1 LPEPRIVAE
10 PRVILM
16 RCESYD
22 ADKIADI
29 VHQGLEEM
37 DLRPKGKT
45 VVKPNI
51 VIAHEKYFKYAYT
64 RAEFVEG
71 VVRATRRRAAETD
84 TEMESLTVAERC
96 GITIPT
102 RMAFSQA
109 GYTKMARRQKVPLV
123 SLEEVPQVEVEL
135 THDQRLRDYL
145 YTPETIA
152 ESDFMI
158 SCPKFKAHPWT
169 TVTFALK
176 NWIGIQ
182 DDRHRMIDHDFHLD
196 RKIADL
202 QEIVYPDFIA
212 IDGIVGGQ
220 DRMLTPEPFDLNLV
234 VMGNNSVAVD
244 SVCCH
249 ILGIDPATVD
259 HIRYC
264 HERGLG
270 PLALD
275 QITVSGDVSLDEA
288 QKDAAEF
295 RHGLIRVEDYFKDT
309 RITAHAGPPT
319 PSGECDYCWG
329 GCPGAMEEAIEI
341 IRTCEPDID
350 DRMDRIH
357 VVFGRYEG
365 PIDAGPDEKVIFL
378 GDCAQWKGEIA
389 GRAVE
394 VASVYEPGSKK
405 DPHKARFGDI
415 FIKMLVAL
423 YTVFRRRKEPH
434 IHVLGCP
441 VSVAEN
447 VIYIA
452 RCGKTKNPY
461 FDMAIAVPFFLA
473 YVANKVVTFF
483 KRLMLIPYQKRRR
496 SR

>member
-1 LPEPRIVAE
+1 LPTPKIVTEPK
-10 PRVILM
+10 VILA

-22 ADKIADI
+22 ADEIADI
-29 VHQGLEEM
+29 VHRGLQEL
-37 DLRPKGKT
+37 DLQPTGKT

-51 VIAHEKYFKYAYT
+51 VIAHEKYFKHAYT

-71 VVRATRRRAAETD
+71 VVMATKRRAAETD
-84 TEMESLTVAERC
+84 AKMESLKVAERC

-109 GYTKMARRQKVPLV
+109 GYKQMARRQKVPLV
-123 SLEEVPQVEVEL
+123 NLEEVVQVEVEL
-135 THDQRLRDYL
+135 QHEQRLRDYV

-152 ESDFMI
+152 EADFVI
-158 SCPKFKAHPWT
+158 TCPKFKAHPWT

-212 IDGIVGGQ
+212 IDAIIGGQ
-220 DRMLTPEPFDLNLV
+220 DRMLTPMPYDLNLAI
-234 VMGNNSVAVD
+234 MGNNSVAVD
-244 SVCCH
+244 AVCCH

-275 QITVSGDVSLDEA
+275 QIAVSGNVSLDQA
-288 QKDAAEF
+288 RKDAADF
-295 RHGLIRVEDYFKDT
+295 RHGLIRVEDYFADT
-309 RITAHAGPPT
+309 RITAYAGPPT
-319 PSGECDYCWG
+319 PDGECDYCWG

-341 IRTCEPDID
+341 IRTCDPDID
-350 DRMDRIH
+350 DHMKRIH

-365 PIDAGPDEKVIFL
+365 PIPAKPDEKVIFL
-378 GDCAQWKGEIA
+378 GDCAQWRGELN
-389 GRAVE
+389 GQAVE
-394 VASVYEPGSKK
+394 IRSVYEPNTKK
-405 DPHKARFGDI
+405 DPHKARFRDI
-415 FIKMLVAL
+415 FLKMLVAFVN
-423 YTVFRRRKEPH
+423 VFRRRNQPY
-434 IHVLGCP
+434 ILVRGCP
-441 VSVAEN
+441 VSVAEQA
-447 VIYIA
+447 VYIA

-461 FDMAIAVPFFLA
+461 LDFAIAVPFFLA
-473 YVANKVVTFF
+473 YVASKTAVFF
-483 KRLMLIPYQKRRR
+483 KRLMLRPYQKRRR
-496 SR
+496 SP